1 MPMRLGLSPDTF
13 LLVPRALCGVCA
25 KLGSEKVRKPR
36 FPALPESEKTGFADA
51 SIPLGVYG

>member
-13 LLVPRALCGVCA
+13 LLVPRALCA